1 MGNRSVSDGDQAISF
16 IYLLGCL
23 VLVVSALMVRRLPL
37 GQSLKMVLAWALI
50 FGVAFIA
57 FTLKDDFLALGRR
70 AMAEVRGDNVVEI
83 NSGEIRIRR
92 AGDGHFWVN
101 GEINGRAVRFLVDS
115 GATVT
120 TITRETAERVG
131 VASGGGFGVMVET
144 ANGSVMVERGR
155 AERVKVGPI
164 ERADLPVHISSTLG
178 DTNIIGMNFLST
190 LSAWGVEGQVLMLKS

>member
-1 MGNRSVSDGDQAISF
+1 MNDGDQAINF

-70 AMAEVRGDNVVEI
+70 AMAEMRGDNVVETKG
-83 NSGEIRIRR
+83 GEIRIRR

-120 TITRETAERVG
+120 TVTRETAERVG
-131 VASGGGFGVMVET
+131 VASSGGFGVMVET
-144 ANGSVMVERGR
+144 ANGSVIVERGR
-155 AERVKVGPI
+155 AERVKIGPI
-164 ERADLPVHISSTLG
+164 ERADLAVHISGTLG

>member
-1 MGNRSVSDGDQAISF
+1 MGNRSVNDGDQAITF

-37 GQSLKMVLAWALI
+37 GQSLKMVLAWTLI

-57 FTLKDDFLALGRR
+57 FTLKDEFLALGRR
-70 AMAEVRGDNVVEI
+70 AMAEVRGDNVVETKG
-83 NSGEIRIRR
+83 GEIRIRR

-120 TITRETAERVG
+120 TITRETAERAG
-131 VASGGGFGVMVET
+131 VAPGGGFGVMVET

-190 LSAWGVEGQVLMLKS
+190 LSAWGVEGSTLVLKS